1 MINMCTCARRKMVRL
16 WAVREARESF
26 FLKISKFSLF
36 LVLLELL
43 ERALEKWW
51 KMGNYRLFDAGEKS
65 EKKLLPFHTR
75 FDLKLNLDVTDTR
88 TPSPEQ
94 QQSCDKWMWE
104 MFLFLFLPLSR
115 QFTSMNLSNW
125 NRGRLQPPQN
135 RRRKCAKNQIAN
147 FKKERKRNDE
157 ESRNNINKKKKA
169 KDSRAIDLLAIQRDL
184 ESVWSHVHVGLTIKL
199 EMSLSVS
206 LLTRRVCRDD
216 LVSCSLALVPMHI
229 LVHCSWTA
237 RNYQKW
243 SHVDGASRVGG
254 QSTHNKLSES
264 TTQSAY
270 VINQKCKNSLAVVVC
285 DSLHIELSI
294 FMSKIDTMQCVTNWI
309 YRGKIE
315 SNSIPE
321 IARRSSSHFFPPL
334 QSLFTML
341 NNAMQI

>member
-1 MINMCTCARRKMVRL
+1 M
-16 WAVREARESF
+16 
-26 FLKISKFSLF
+26 
-36 LVLLELL
+36 L
-43 ERALEKWW
+43 ERRAK
-51 KMGNYRLFDAGEKS
+51 
-65 EKKLLPFHTR
+65 KKLLPFHTR

-104 MFLFLFLPLSR
+104 MFLFLFLSPPLASSHR
-115 QFTSMNLSNW
+115 WIYQIGTEGDFNPPKTDEENV
-125 NRGRLQPPQN
+125 RKIRL
-135 RRRKCAKNQIAN
+135 RILK
-147 FKKERKRNDE
+147 KKEKETMKRAGTTSTRKKLKTLEQLIYWRFN
-157 ESRNNINKKKKA
+157 
-169 KDSRAIDLLAIQRDL
+169 AILNA
-184 ESVWSHVHVGLTIKL
+184 VWSHVHVGLTIKL

-216 LVSCSLALVPMHI
+216 LVSCSFALVPMHI